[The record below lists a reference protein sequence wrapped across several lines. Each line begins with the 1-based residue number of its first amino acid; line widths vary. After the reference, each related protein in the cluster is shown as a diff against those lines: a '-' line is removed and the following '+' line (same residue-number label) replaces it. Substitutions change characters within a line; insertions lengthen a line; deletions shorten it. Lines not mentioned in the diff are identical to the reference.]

1 MNSKRRK
8 RGSKPHRT
16 HPIRQNCA
24 CLAVHLRDVDSLSRQ
39 QACKSFCYLGVARSA
54 AIVLDS
60 NELLKQSV
68 KETTDSLLV
77 SGHIC

>member
-16 HPIRQNCA
+16 HPIRQTSA
-24 CLAVHLRDVDSLSRQ
+24 CLTVHLGDVDALGRRQ
-39 QACKSFCYLGVARSA
+39 TCKSSCCLGVARSA

-60 NELLKQSV
+60 NELLKQSL
-68 KETTDSLLV
+68 KEITNSL
-77 SGHIC
+77 